1 MLSIA
6 INYLNG
12 RVAAST
18 YDSGG
23 AAVEWPPHPDRVF
36 MALVAGWGETGEDAA
51 GARALRWLE
60 AQAAPVLAA
69 GECQARQSVKYFVPV
84 NDDFL
89 KQETNHRLSEIRKGK
104 LPLDEW
110 LEPYIN
116 NRIRRERRF
125 ATAALDNPVAHLI
138 WSDADPSEHLPALRS
153 LAAGVT
159 SVGHSSSLVQAYID
173 DAPPPANWQPVDGP
187 GGWLMRV
194 PYAGRFDDLVDAY
207 RKGQRPEARRWI
219 GYRKM
224 AGDAEAAYPQSVFSD
239 NLIIFE
245 ASGSGL
251 DLRAAGQLTA
261 ALRNLIMA
269 HCPEPIPELIS
280 GHTPDGGRSESPH
293 IALIPLPFVGSNHAD
308 GRVLGLAIAV
318 PSAAAPQEVSR
329 GLRNLLGYTADGE
342 LKSHTIRAGRW
353 NAATLRQPEPGPA
366 RYNLRPETW
375 TGPSDTWHTVTPVTL
390 DRYYK
395 GADKARLERENV
407 AEQCRRIGLPAP
419 AVVVLGQ
426 VSMLEGVPPA
436 REFPRLRRRSD
447 IGGQGEW
454 QHTHATIVFAEKV
467 RGPVI
472 IGSGRYRGYGLC
484 RPA

>member
-1 MLSIA
+1 MLSLA

-18 YDSGG
+18 YNSGG

-36 MALVAGWGETGEDAA
+36 MALVAAWGETGQDDA

-60 AQAAPVLAA
+60 AQAAPSLAA
-69 GECQARQSVKYFVPV
+69 GECQPRQSVRHYVPV
-84 NDDFL
+84 NDDL
-89 KQETNHRLSEIRKGK
+89 PRAQRGRL
-104 LPLDEW
+104 LPEC
-110 LEPYIN
+110 
-116 NRIRRERRF
+116 RSRQGRQF
-125 ATAALDNPVAHLI
+125 ATATLDHPVAHLI
-138 WSDADPSEHLPALRS
+138 WPDADPSEHLPALQN

-159 SVGHSSSLVQAYID
+159 NVGHSSSLVQAYLD
-173 DAPPPANWQPVDGP
+173 AAPPPANWQPVDGP
-187 GGWLMRV
+187 GGYLMRV

-207 RKGQRPEARRWI
+207 RQGQRPEARRWI

-224 AGDAEAAYPQSVFSD
+224 AADTDAAYPHSVFSD

-245 ASGSGL
+245 ASGAGL

-269 HCPEPIPELIS
+269 QCPDPIPEWVS
-280 GHTPDGGRSESPH
+280 GHTPDGGRSANPH

-318 PSAAAPQEVSR
+318 PRAVAPSEAGR
-329 GLRNLLGYTADGE
+329 GLHNLLGYTADGA
-342 LKSHTIRAGRW
+342 LKAHTIMAGRW
-353 NAATLRQPEPGPA
+353 NAATLRQPDPGDQRPT
-366 RYNLRPETW
+366 RYNRRAETW
-375 TGPSDTWHTVTPVTL
+375 TRPSDTWHTVTPVTL

-395 GADKARLERENV
+395 GPDKARLERENV

-419 AVVVLGQ
+419 TAVALGP

-447 IGGQGEW
+447 AGGNGEW
-454 QHTHATIVFAEKV
+454 QHTHATIVFAEPV

-484 RPA
+484 RPAP